1 MSELI
6 PDSWRFSEEETK
18 CCHAPRRSSKRGPIT
33 NILLWLDCYS
43 TMASV
48 LISKFSDKAQELW
61 AYQRT
66 IIVAQRDFEGD
77 AWVTYDTCYR
87 RQAANRKSLDW
98 SRLDFRLYNQ
108 AFAGRART
116 KNRCKLCLSEFHI
129 TADCPLAPDQRRTG
143 SSESGNYMSFPK
155 AELGFS
161 YQSCPEGSLQ
171 PGSSVEI
178 CQLYNND
185 KGNCCRYSRCRY
197 AHLCANRWCHGPHPR
212 SECTSQK
219 AEPRKR
225 PRSPLKHRIVIHI
238 TPRPGRP
245 AQELIQQC
253 HTELIA
259 AMYPIKLS
267 SPFNQTTHAITCYST
282 YAV

>member
-6 PDSWRFSEEETK
+6 PDSWRFSDEETK
-18 CCHAPRRSSKRGPIT
+18 CCHAPRRLSKRGPIT

-48 LISKFSDKAQELW
+48 LISKYSDKAQELW

-66 IIVAQRDFEGD
+66 IILAERDYEGD
-77 AWVTYDTCYR
+77 TWVAYDACYR

-98 SRLDFRLYNQ
+98 SRLDFGLYNQ
-108 AFAGRART
+108 AFAGRAKT

-129 TADCPLAPDQRRTG
+129 TTDCPLTPEQHRTVPSLSG
-143 SSESGNYMSFPK
+143 SYLSFPK
-155 AELGFS
+155 TDPTP
-161 YQSCPEGSLQ
+161 YRQSRSGSSSKQ
-171 PGSSVEI
+171 PAASVEI

-212 SECTSQK
+212 SECAIQK

-225 PRSPLKHRIVIHI
+225 PRSPQVPSR
-238 TPRPGRP
+238 TPYN
-245 AQELIQQC
+245 
-253 HTELIA
+253 T
-259 AMYPIKLS
+259 
-267 SPFNQTTHAITCYST
+267 
-282 YAV
+282 